1 MRPRAELH
9 EILCN
14 VLGSRNV
21 YFQPPETIKL
31 KYPAIVYSRDNIRNY
46 HANDNVY
53 NQMIAYQL
61 MIIDKNPD
69 SDIVQNISKLPLC
82 QFNRHYVADN
92 LNHDIFLIYF

>member
-14 VLGSRNV
+14 VLGSRNI

-46 HANDNVY
+46 HADNDVY
-53 NQMIAYQL
+53 NQMIVYQL

-69 SDIVQNISKLPLC
+69 SNIVQNISKLPLC